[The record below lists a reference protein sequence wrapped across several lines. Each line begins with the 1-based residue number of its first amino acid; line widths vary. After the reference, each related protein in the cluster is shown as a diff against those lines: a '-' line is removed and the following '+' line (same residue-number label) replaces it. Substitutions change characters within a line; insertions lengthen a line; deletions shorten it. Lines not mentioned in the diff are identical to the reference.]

1 MAKKEKKEKEQK
13 GQSILSMDV
22 GELFKKKP
30 KQAGQRAKKGAITE
44 AKRTMNFVRQQSGPS
59 FSRVLSVAVVALAVL
74 LVFFKFGFM
83 DPMAERSRANYLLS
97 QKQQEL
103 FDIQKRLG
111 DYEELEQQY
120 GRYSY
125 GRMNE
130 SEINLVN
137 RMEVMDLVEKEI
149 ASIAF
154 VENFAVNNNVLT
166 LNIYGITLEQA
177 STLVNRLESNGLVE
191 SASVNSATAADGVE
205 ARIFIS
211 IVLTKEVEEG
221 ELV

>member
-30 KQAGQRAKKGAITE
+30 KQAGQRAKKGTITE

-59 FSRVLSVAVVALAVL
+59 ANRVLSMAVVVLAVL

-83 DPMAERSRANYLLS
+83 DPMAERSNAYIALTR
-97 QKQQEL
+97 KQGEL
-103 FDIQKRLG
+103 EDIQDRLD
-111 DYEELEQQY
+111 DYEELKQQY
-120 GRYSY
+120 DRYSY

-191 SASVNSATAADGVE
+191 SASVNSASAADGVE